1 MLLESPT
8 SREPSPPMFVQVPV
22 FQESIFT
29 YYHAYPAY
37 IAVEPVIEPYINSS
51 PKYHQNSS
59 ISSSQHEQRIMAD
72 LGAPIGGPP
81 EEEIDVETVEL
92 VGSAADHLKQL
103 QNGCQ
108 SEAASSLTPLEPARP
123 SSRSRS
129 KSPGSNRGSEDLNRS
144 ESASAR
150 LTHSERF
157 SSDEDPELNPFTPR
171 NSLRQIEEHGQYD
184 ASKELGRKFKCQY
197 CTKRFVRKEEKLRH
211 ERSHTND
218 RKYKCRICNLR
229 FLRAD
234 HRKGHE
240 ETHSDIK
247 RFKCEPCNKSFRRK
261 DEFNR
266 HCQRKI
272 CKANRIKNEK

>member
-1 MLLESPT
+1 
-8 SREPSPPMFVQVPV
+8 
-22 FQESIFT
+22 
-29 YYHAYPAY
+29 
-37 IAVEPVIEPYINSS
+37 
-51 PKYHQNSS
+51 
-59 ISSSQHEQRIMAD
+59 MAD
-72 LGAPIGGPP
+72 LGAPKGGPP

-218 RKYKCRICNLR
+218 RKYKCR
-229 FLRAD
+229 
-234 HRKGHE
+234 
-240 ETHSDIK
+240 S
-247 RFKCEPCNKSFRRK
+247 KSQISF
-261 DEFNR
+261 
-266 HCQRKI
+266 
-272 CKANRIKNEK
+272 

>member
-8 SREPSPPMFVQVPV
+8 SEEPSPPMYAVPAIPV
-22 FQESIFT
+22 FQENIFSYHPT
-29 YYHAYPAY
+29 YVP
-37 IAVEPVIEPYINSS
+37 VEPVFFIHSS
-51 PKYHQNSS
+51 PKPHHSPSLSGY
-59 ISSSQHEQRIMAD
+59 ERPMMAELSVPTSD
-72 LGAPIGGPP
+72 PL
-81 EEEIDVETVEL
+81 EEEIDVETVETEET
-92 VGSAADHLKQL
+92 AADQLKKRL
-103 QNGCQ
+103 KVDQ
-108 SEAASSLTPLEPARP
+108 SEGTSSLTNLEPVNQYARP
-123 SSRSRS
+123 PSRAGS
-129 KSPGSNRGSEDLNRS
+129 KSPGSDDNRS
-144 ESASAR
+144 DTQSGR
-150 LTHSERF
+150 LTHSERY
-157 SSDEDPELNPFTPR
+157 SSDEDPDLNRFTPR

-184 ASKELGRKFKCQY
+184 ASKESGRKFKCQY

-272 CKANRIKNEK
+272 CKANKIKNEK